1 MKRVIKCSDMGAF
14 GAKVGDCILDTKTG
28 KKGVVVKEGQ
38 SGNYGL
44 IYVDFGTRAQP
55 RKINPLDDAQ
65 RVGRYKICSS
75 SVTGSWLGSSSNRR
89 YIEKLIEGG
98 CIWEDIVDYL
108 DELEDR
114 GMSPEDSNML
124 RMWAKEEYKQAVEM
138 KFE

>member
-1 MKRVIKCSDMGAF
+1 MKRVINCSNLGAF

-28 KKGVVVKEGQ
+28 KKGIVVKEGQ

-44 IYVDFGTRAQP
+44 IYVDFGNGAQP

-65 RVGRYKICSS
+65 RFGRYQICKSP
-75 SVTGSWLGSSSNRR
+75 VTSSWLGSSSNRR
-89 YIEKLIEGG
+89 YIEKIIEDG
-98 CIWEDIVDYL
+98 CTWEDIVDYL
-108 DELEDR
+108 EELEDQ

-124 RMWAKEEYKQAVEM
+124 RIWAREEYNQAVNM